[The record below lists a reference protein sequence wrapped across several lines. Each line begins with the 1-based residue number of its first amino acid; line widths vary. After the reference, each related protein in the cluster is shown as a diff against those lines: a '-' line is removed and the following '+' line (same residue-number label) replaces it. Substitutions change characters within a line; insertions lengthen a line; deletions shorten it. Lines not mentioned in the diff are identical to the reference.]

1 MNRQFRRKA
10 AKAKPHG
17 NRHDAARIPKIIL
30 QDRDFSQID
39 LLILKLRKGEVETVD
54 GHIVMTSADGETY
67 RVIPAL
73 EGWIEYWRSL
83 AEKTGVEYDDGGL
96 IKLKNKLQYGMPLS
110 LSDVVDAELIVEAQ
124 RAMFYRTPAS
134 LISSQA
140 TTQQIKMLM
149 EDRT

>member
-10 AKAKPHG
+10 ARLKPHG
-17 NRHDAARIPKIIL
+17 NRHDVVRIPKILL
-30 QDRDFSQID
+30 QDRDFHQID
-39 LLILKLRKGEVETVD
+39 LLILKLRKNEVETVD
-54 GHIVMTSADGETY
+54 GHIVMTAPDGEVY
-67 RVIPAL
+67 RVVPAL
-73 EGWIEYWRSL
+73 EGWIEYWRGL
-83 AEKTGVEYDDGGL
+83 ADKTGFEYDDTSL
-96 IKLKNKLQYGMPLS
+96 VKLKNKLQYGMPL
-110 LSDVVDAELIVEAQ
+110 LLGDIVDAELIVEAQ

>member
-10 AKAKPHG
+10 ARIKPHG

-96 IKLKNKLQYGMPLS
+96 VRLKNRLAASMPLT
-110 LSDVVDAELIVEAQ
+110 LDCIAMAQ
-124 RAMFYRTPAS
+124 NVIEVQRRMFFSIPARI
-134 LISSQA
+134 ISSQA

-149 EDRT
+149 EDRP